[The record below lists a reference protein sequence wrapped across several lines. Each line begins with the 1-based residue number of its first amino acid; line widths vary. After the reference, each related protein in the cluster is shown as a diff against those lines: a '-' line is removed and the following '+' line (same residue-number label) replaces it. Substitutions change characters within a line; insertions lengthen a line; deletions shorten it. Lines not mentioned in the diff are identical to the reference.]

1 MRIGILAL
9 QGAFIE
15 HERMLRE
22 LGADCFEIRQLRDIS
37 GQIDGIVI
45 PGGESTVQG
54 KLLRELGIM
63 EPLRKMILNG
73 LPVFGTCAGLIL
85 LAKSIDGGEP
95 PHLAVMDITAKRNA
109 YGRQLGSFSTEGEFQ
124 GIGRIPMTFIRA
136 PYISSADGAEILA
149 AVDGKAVAAR
159 QGNMIVTAF
168 HPELT
173 SDARVHGYF
182 LDMVRAAEER
192 SAAV

>member
-192 SAAV
+192 SVAV